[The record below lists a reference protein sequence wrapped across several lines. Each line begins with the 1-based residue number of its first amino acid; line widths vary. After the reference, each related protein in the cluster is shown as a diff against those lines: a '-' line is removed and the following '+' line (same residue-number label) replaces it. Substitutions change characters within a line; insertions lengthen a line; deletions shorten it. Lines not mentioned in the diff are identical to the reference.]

1 MRIDLGPEAVGT
13 CIDDLGFGFMFAP
26 RHHQAT
32 RFVVPVRKELAVR
45 TIFNLLGPL
54 TNPAGARRQVIGVSD
69 PAYVETIAGALLL
82 LGVDRALVVSS
93 EDALDEMSISAPTTV
108 VEVDGADLRRYT
120 VTPEDCG
127 LSSVADSEAALGGSP
142 EDNAATTRAIFA
154 GEAGPRRD
162 LAVLNAGAAI
172 YAAGRADDLAAGV
185 AAAQAAID
193 DGAATRTLDA
203 LIART
208 QQLAADASAGMNVL
222 ERIVAATHEDVRRRR
237 EEVPLSE
244 LESALD
250 GRGDDRPF
258 SEALTLPGVSVIAE
272 HKRRSPSAGAIREGA
287 SVADVVRAYERGGA
301 AAISVLTEARHF
313 GGSLDDLRAARAAS
327 ALPILRK
334 DFIVDPY
341 QLYESA
347 AAGADAILLIVA
359 ALDSRVLVALYA
371 EARALDL
378 DVLVEVHDEEE
389 LECALERVDAD
400 VIGINNRDLTDFSV
414 DLQRTFEL
422 LADVPAGKT
431 VVSES
436 GIHSREQLD
445 ELERV
450 GVDGVLIGELLMRAP
465 EPETALRALTGV
477 ERPVGPQRRRR
488 ASPSALARARCPAR
502 AGSGCPSPRS
512 RFSRPVRRPLRAR
525 AILLTAGGDDERH
538 DDRRRGRRRRVLAN
552 PEKGAEPAHD

>member
-127 LSSVADSEAALGGSP
+127 LSSAADSEAALGGSP

-208 QQLAADASAGMNVL
+208 QQLAADASA
-222 ERIVAATHEDVRRRR
+222 A
-237 EEVPLSE
+237 
-244 LESALD
+244 
-250 GRGDDRPF
+250 
-258 SEALTLPGVSVIAE
+258 
-272 HKRRSPSAGAIREGA
+272 
-287 SVADVVRAYERGGA
+287 
-301 AAISVLTEARHF
+301 
-313 GGSLDDLRAARAAS
+313 
-327 ALPILRK
+327 
-334 DFIVDPY
+334 
-341 QLYESA
+341 
-347 AAGADAILLIVA
+347 
-359 ALDSRVLVALYA
+359 
-371 EARALDL
+371 
-378 DVLVEVHDEEE
+378 
-389 LECALERVDAD
+389 
-400 VIGINNRDLTDFSV
+400 
-414 DLQRTFEL
+414 
-422 LADVPAGKT
+422 
-431 VVSES
+431 
-436 GIHSREQLD
+436 
-445 ELERV
+445 
-450 GVDGVLIGELLMRAP
+450 
-465 EPETALRALTGV
+465 
-477 ERPVGPQRRRR
+477 
-488 ASPSALARARCPAR
+488 
-502 AGSGCPSPRS
+502 
-512 RFSRPVRRPLRAR
+512 
-525 AILLTAGGDDERH
+525 
-538 DDRRRGRRRRVLAN
+538 
-552 PEKGAEPAHD
+552 